1 MTQKV
6 KDKDPRQRILAA
18 CVKMFIERGFRATT
32 MQDIIRAAGVSAGT
46 FQNIFRT
53 KDGVLFALT
62 EFMFS
67 NQFGIARGI
76 SPEGGS
82 PAGIYATETAIQLAI
97 TEENENLREIYIEA
111 YTSPQ
116 LSEYIYQMTSTEL
129 QKVFGSYNPSWSDS
143 DFYEAEIGTAGMMRG
158 YMARPCDKY
167 FTLRKKTERFLR
179 MAFSVYH
186 VPEKEVE
193 AILEKLR
200 TVDITKTAN
209 AVMQKLFSALEMTFD
224 FRFSDRKSV

>member
-1 MTQKV
+1 
-6 KDKDPRQRILAA
+6 
-18 CVKMFIERGFRATT
+18 
-32 MQDIIRAAGVSAGT
+32 
-46 FQNIFRT
+46 
-53 KDGVLFALT
+53 
-62 EFMFS
+62 
-67 NQFGIARGI
+67 
-76 SPEGGS
+76 
-82 PAGIYATETAIQLAI
+82 
-97 TEENENLREIYIEA
+97 
-111 YTSPQ
+111 
-116 LSEYIYQMTSTEL
+116 
-129 QKVFGSYNPSWSDS
+129 
-143 DFYEAEIGTAGMMRG
+143 MMRG